1 MGSCQQKDAA
11 GGSSAGKES
20 SCSAGNPG
28 SIPGLGR
35 STGEGIGHTLQYS
48 WASLVA
54 QLVKN
59 LPAVQETWVRS
70 PSWEDALK
78 KGKATHSSI
87 LVWRISWTLQFM
99 GLQRTGFHFH
109 IDIFQSK
116 NMTICVSMKFQKTD
130 FHPFSHRNKM
140 MFWKVGIRKH
150 LLAEKKKTL

>member
-1 MGSCQQKDAA
+1 MGSCQQRDAA

-28 SIPGLGR
+28 SIPGLER
-35 STGEGIGHTLQYS
+35 STGEEIDYTFQYA

-59 LPAVQETWVRS
+59 LPAIQETWV
-70 PSWEDALK
+70 PSLGWEDPLK

-99 GLQRTGFHFH
+99 GSQRIGFHFH

-116 NMTICVSMKFQKTD
+116 NMAICVSMKLQKRLSPI
-130 FHPFSHRNKM
+130 FP
-140 MFWKVGIRKH
+140 
-150 LLAEKKKTL
+150 